1 MIQTNYVEKIILQ
14 KLARERFNNASGGEQ
29 MKASSGFSGFGGR
42 PDIEDDEYDSDRDRS
57 RGELFHFPYLR
68 MACMTIFYKQGRQ
81 TTESAFLAAQA
92 DFVLNNETYETIKT

>member
-1 MIQTNYVEKIILQ
+1 MIQTNYAKRIILQ

-57 RGELFHFPYLR
+57 RGELFHFPCDLDLFN
-68 MACMTIFYKQGRQ
+68 C
-81 TTESAFLAAQA
+81 EA
-92 DFVLNNETYETIKT
+92 DPLISKLI